1 MEEWY
6 VLSAAGKHEAAAAEL
21 MERRLG
27 GELFSRLAV
36 PRRAKAFR
44 SGGTWHRMEEILFPG
59 HVFVKT
65 ARGEELSKA
74 LLQSRAFPQPL
85 GIGAGSVPEDGRRGR
100 GGAGAAM
107 VPVEQA
113 DLAFL
118 QDVCGEELTEVMG
131 MSRITLGA
139 EREIVETQGALLPY
153 LDRLVR
159 LNLHKRFA
167 VVEVPLFN
175 RTQRILFGVELIKDS
190 DVLSESPRAC
200 LYG

>member
-59 HVFVKT
+59 YVFVKT
-65 ARGEELSKA
+65 SRCEELSKA

-85 GIGAGSVPEDGRRGR
+85 GIGAGSVPDGG
-100 GGAGAAM
+100 GGAARERPWFPWNRRIWRFFRMSAARS
-107 VPVEQA
+107 
-113 DLAFL
+113 L
-118 QDVCGEELTEVMG
+118 Q
-131 MSRITLGA
+131 R
-139 EREIVETQGALLPY
+139 
-153 LDRLVR
+153 
-159 LNLHKRFA
+159 
-167 VVEVPLFN
+167 
-175 RTQRILFGVELIKDS
+175 
-190 DVLSESPRAC
+190 
-200 LYG
+200 

>member
-6 VLSAAGKHEAAAAEL
+6 VLSTAGKHEAAATGL

-59 HVFVKT
+59 YVFVKT
-65 ARGEELSKA
+65 ARCEELSKA

-85 GIGAGSVPEDGRRGR
+85 GIGEGGALEDGR

-139 EREIVETQGALLPY
+139 DREIVETQGALLPY

-175 RTQRILFGVELIKDS
+175 RTQRILFGVELLKDS
-190 DVLSESPRAC
+190 
-200 LYG
+200 G

>member
-1 MEEWY
+1 
-6 VLSAAGKHEAAAAEL
+6 
-21 MERRLG
+21 
-27 GELFSRLAV
+27 
-36 PRRAKAFR
+36 
-44 SGGTWHRMEEILFPG
+44 
-59 HVFVKT
+59 
-65 ARGEELSKA
+65 
-74 LLQSRAFPQPL
+74 
-85 GIGAGSVPEDGRRGR
+85 
-100 GGAGAAM
+100 M

-190 DVLSESPRAC
+190 DILSESPRAC